1 MTRMAEKD
9 SNRLGRGLGA
19 IFGDDVS
26 SVLEDIQQG
35 NNDEFTGV
43 KTSLKVKDIRTN
55 PYQPRRHFDEDKLE
69 ELSQSISTHGLF
81 TPILVRETN
90 KGYELVA
97 GERRLRATKR
107 ANIEE
112 IAAIVVDFDDSQ
124 MMEIAIIENVQ
135 REDLNVIEE
144 AMGYSSLI
152 DRLGLTQEE
161 VAKRVS
167 KSRSH
172 ITNLLRLL
180 RLPKSVQEM
189 VSDNK
194 LTMGHVRP
202 LVTIEDP
209 KEIERIAEEILSK
222 KLSVREA
229 ERLINKEDVKPVE
242 PKLRNKDYDYAQ
254 SLFERRLQT
263 RVNIANNKVVISFD
277 DDEDLNRILE
287 LLDIIE

>member
-1 MTRMAEKD
+1 MAEKD

-242 PKLRNKDYDYAQ
+242 PKLHNKDYDYAQ

-263 RVNIANNKVVISFD
+263 RVNIANNKVMISFD

>member
-1 MTRMAEKD
+1 MAEKD

-81 TPILVRETN
+81 TPILVREMN

>member
-1 MTRMAEKD
+1 MAEKD

-229 ERLINKEDVKPVE
+229 ERLINKEDVKPAE

-263 RVNIANNKVVISFD
+263 RVNIANNKVMISFD

>member
-1 MTRMAEKD
+1 MAEKD

-43 KTSLKVKDIRTN
+43 QTSLKVKDIRTN

-263 RVNIANNKVVISFD
+263 RVNIANNKVMISFD

>member
-1 MTRMAEKD
+1 MAEKD

-107 ANIEE
+107 AKIEE

-242 PKLRNKDYDYAQ
+242 PKIRNKDYDYAQ

-263 RVNIANNKVVISFD
+263 RVNIANNKVTISFD

>member
-107 ANIEE
+107 AKIEE

-242 PKLRNKDYDYAQ
+242 PKIRNKDYDYAQ

-263 RVNIANNKVVISFD
+263 RVNIANNKVTISFD

>member
-263 RVNIANNKVVISFD
+263 RVNIANNKVMISFD

>member
-1 MTRMAEKD
+1 MAEKD

-90 KGYELVA
+90 KGYELVG

-263 RVNIANNKVVISFD
+263 RVNIANNKVMISFD

>member
-1 MTRMAEKD
+1 MAEKD

-263 RVNIANNKVVISFD
+263 RVNIANNKVIISFD

>member
-1 MTRMAEKD
+1 MAEKD

-107 ANIEE
+107 AKIEE

-209 KEIERIAEEILSK
+209 KEIERIAEEILSN

-242 PKLRNKDYDYAQ
+242 PKIRNKDYDYAQ

-263 RVNIANNKVVISFD
+263 RVNIANNKVTISFD